1 MKHLDWFET
10 LKHLQSFATSGRAKM
25 RLGDLQACSTSQE
38 AVQSIEDVFDA
49 AEILGLGQRP
59 FMESLDLFEPWF
71 TRIKKNA
78 VLKTIELKD
87 VRHFCLEA
95 LALHELLIQMPNE
108 WSRKIQSQLM
118 DASEPLSAID
128 QILTPG
134 GEIRSDASE
143 TLYRLFREKENLS
156 RQIETLLDRLVQDF
170 DMQPA
175 LQDKYVTTREG
186 RWVLP
191 VKSGKQHFMPGVI
204 HGSSQTKQTV
214 FMEPESVVPVNNRLR
229 QVEVEIE
236 EEIERLLTELSL
248 YLGGLKLQF
257 ESSVQ
262 ALEVADLVF
271 AKAQLGQKL
280 QAQRFQFSE
289 KDILLNDL
297 RHPLLVISQKPV
309 VSNSVQLDDRKSILL
324 LSGPNAGGK
333 TVLLK
338 SIGLAAQ

>member
-1 MKHLDWFET
+1 VKHLDWFET

-25 RLGDLQACSTSQE
+25 RLGDLQACSTSHE

-78 VLKTIELKD
+78 VLNTIELKD

-156 RQIETLLDRLVQDF
+156 R
-170 DMQPA
+170 
-175 LQDKYVTTREG
+175 
-186 RWVLP
+186 
-191 VKSGKQHFMPGVI
+191 
-204 HGSSQTKQTV
+204 
-214 FMEPESVVPVNNRLR
+214 
-229 QVEVEIE
+229 
-236 EEIERLLTELSL
+236 
-248 YLGGLKLQF
+248 
-257 ESSVQ
+257 
-262 ALEVADLVF
+262 
-271 AKAQLGQKL
+271 
-280 QAQRFQFSE
+280 
-289 KDILLNDL
+289 
-297 RHPLLVISQKPV
+297 
-309 VSNSVQLDDRKSILL
+309 
-324 LSGPNAGGK
+324 
-333 TVLLK
+333 
-338 SIGLAAQ
+338 